1 MGVALV
7 LIYPCGKAW
16 NSPPEGALK
25 EGTRTYEMAQSD
37 PFFEGALAPAR
48 WPHELEKPNQGFR
61 RRGLAGVSRFGA
73 LGLGRVAGVSRFDAL
88 RLGRV
93 SRRAIRCSASG
104 SGDLFFAGL
113 WYAVWHFVR
122 RPFPALDENPLLDLT
137 NYHTPTF
144 YGWVLLWYYV
154 SPFVVVM
161 LSGLVVLTVWKVWLE
176 GRRRD
181 FAPFAKLPPWPL
193 DPKQKAPGIVIGEV
207 HHPVET
213 DRGLLSAFRP
223 PVLKS
228 LSPSAVSGSGRS
240 RRMIS

>member
-1 MGVALV
+1 MKWREIGSYLRELWQRPAGPMNWKNPIRVFAVAGWGLV
-7 LIYPCGKAW
+7 
-16 NSPPEGALK
+16 
-25 EGTRTYEMAQSD
+25 
-37 PFFEGALAPAR
+37 
-48 WPHELEKPNQGFR
+48 QGFVLLGWAGWR
-61 RRGLAGVSRFGA
+61 VFQGFMLLGWTVFRVVQFVLALPAPVIFFSPVCGMPSGTLSGVP
-73 LGLGRVAGVSRFDAL
+73 
-88 RLGRV
+88 
-93 SRRAIRCSASG
+93 SRR
-104 SGDLFFAGL
+104 LTKT
-113 WYAVWHFVR
+113 
-122 RPFPALDENPLLDLT
+122 PLLDLT

-213 DRGLLSAFRP
+213 DRELLSAFRP